1 MRAIGWLLATGLLVL
16 GIAPGPA
23 SAAAVKAVTEEKV
36 TVLSYHEIADAADAL
51 IPQYAVSP
59 TMFVRQ
65 MDWLRNN
72 GFHFVNVDDVL
83 ADKAGKRPLP
93 DKAVLITFDDGYRSV
108 YDHAWPVLKAWHIP
122 AVMAV
127 VGAWEEDTGTVD
139 FDGKKIPRDK
149 LLSWAQLREMSESG
163 LFEIGSHSYD
173 MHHGIEGDPQG
184 NREPAATTRRWLAD
198 RGAYEDEAT
207 YRKRVEADIVRSKEV
222 IRREIGRSPRVIAWP
237 YGNYNYTLR
246 DLAEKHGMI
255 IGLTLDDGANM
266 EETPLWG
273 MRRILVEQR
282 LSLWDLRREINL
294 RNQNFSDN
302 DRAQKIMHVDLDFIY
317 DPDPA
322 QQERNLSALLD
333 RIVWLNVNTVY
344 LQAFADPDAD
354 GTADAVYFPNRHMPM
369 RADLFN
375 RVSWQIQTRTRVRRV
390 YAWMP
395 MLAWELPASEAAAK
409 DVVVAQQGDTGG
421 HVNMG
426 YRRLSPF
433 SPRVRQVIRDIY
445 EDLAR
450 NANFDGLLF
459 HDDVT
464 LSDFEDA
471 SEFGLKTYREWGLP
485 GSIDEIRRSD
495 DLLGRW
501 TILKIN
507 ALDNFALE
515 LADVVRAQEPSLKT
529 ARNLYSRV
537 VLSPKAEVWYS
548 QALENSLANYDF
560 TAIMAMPY
568 MENAPDPKAFYRDL
582 VERVKEHPGA
592 MSKVVF
598 ELQTV
603 DWRKDGKL
611 IPSEELAG
619 TIKSLYEMGVEH
631 VGYYPDQLF
640 DNHPNPTLIRNTL
653 ALKPE
658 VPDLPDAH

>member
-1 MRAIGWLLATGLLVL
+1 
-16 GIAPGPA
+16 
-23 SAAAVKAVTEEKV
+23 
-36 TVLSYHEIADAADAL
+36 
-51 IPQYAVSP
+51 
-59 TMFVRQ
+59 
-65 MDWLRNN
+65 
-72 GFHFVNVDDVL
+72 
-83 ADKAGKRPLP
+83 
-93 DKAVLITFDDGYRSV
+93 
-108 YDHAWPVLKAWHIP
+108 
-122 AVMAV
+122 
-127 VGAWEEDTGTVD
+127 
-139 FDGKKIPRDK
+139 
-149 LLSWAQLREMSESG
+149 
-163 LFEIGSHSYD
+163 
-173 MHHGIEGDPQG
+173 
-184 NREPAATTRRWLAD
+184 
-198 RGAYEDEAT
+198 
-207 YRKRVEADIVRSKEV
+207 
-222 IRREIGRSPRVIAWP
+222 
-237 YGNYNYTLR
+237 
-246 DLAEKHGMI
+246 
-255 IGLTLDDGANM
+255 
-266 EETPLWG
+266 
-273 MRRILVEQR
+273 
-282 LSLWDLRREINL
+282 
-294 RNQNFSDN
+294 
-302 DRAQKIMHVDLDFIY
+302 
-317 DPDPA
+317 
-322 QQERNLSALLD
+322 
-333 RIVWLNVNTVY
+333 
-344 LQAFADPDAD
+344 
-354 GTADAVYFPNRHMPM
+354 MPM

-433 SPRVRQVIRDIY
+433 SPRVRQVIREIY